1 MEITD
6 IVQEYAQESK
16 PVENKQE
23 EIIQTEKSE
32 PSSLT
37 EGITSEAPTEVS
49 NESAYESLLTGK
61 TNVKSE
67 SENSSI
73 DTELVPREMVA
84 DATNLESLE
93 PSTDTFNEDASGM
106 NDVIEEDD
114 FIKTKTDG
122 QFGSWDEV
130 VDAINQSSAPK
141 FENEMSEAI
150 YNLLLEGKID
160 DVVDILGTKK
170 FAEDIKSGDDEDVLK
185 AYIKVNNPEF
195 DDDDVDSEYEEKY
208 QIDEYSF
215 DESKLK
221 REQKKLSQRIRN
233 DVENAKEFFDSLA
246 QEIKLPELSR
256 NTESVEQQDDSEM
269 EALIQ
274 EQRSSFLSSL
284 NGVESRVSSLPF
296 SWKDEKSNVAV
307 NGKFDIPAQELS
319 KYRQAAEDLESY
331 QVDRYYKDGK
341 YNADR
346 LVKELY
352 ISDNLDK
359 IITSAVSQAVNQTR
373 LEMLKQSKNIQTE
386 NNPSGTFRPNAAD
399 EESAMY
405 EQLFMGHLKRQ

>member
-37 EGITSEAPTEVS
+37 EDITSEAPTEVS

-67 SENSSI
+67 SENSST

>member
-37 EGITSEAPTEVS
+37 EDITSEAPTEVS

-67 SENSSI
+67 SENSST

-386 NNPSGTFRPNAAD
+386 SSSSGTFRPNAAD

>member
-1 MEITD
+1 M
-6 IVQEYAQESK
+6 
-16 PVENKQE
+16 
-23 EIIQTEKSE
+23 
-32 PSSLT
+32 
-37 EGITSEAPTEVS
+37 
-49 NESAYESLLTGK
+49 
-61 TNVKSE
+61 
-67 SENSSI
+67 
-73 DTELVPREMVA
+73 
-84 DATNLESLE
+84 
-93 PSTDTFNEDASGM
+93 
-106 NDVIEEDD
+106 
-114 FIKTKTDG
+114 
-122 QFGSWDEV
+122 
-130 VDAINQSSAPK
+130 NQSSAPK